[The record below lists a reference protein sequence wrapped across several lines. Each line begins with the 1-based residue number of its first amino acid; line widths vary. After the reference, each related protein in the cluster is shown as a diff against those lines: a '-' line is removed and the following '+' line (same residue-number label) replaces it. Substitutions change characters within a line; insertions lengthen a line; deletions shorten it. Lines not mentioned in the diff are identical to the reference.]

1 MRLRRVLGATAAL
14 GIAAGATLL
23 LSSTGAGAAIP
34 VKIQLEL
41 TGLSSP
47 ACPVPLN
54 SSIGLPPQTTVKLV
68 PGVTSPGSV
77 QLSVSPDPGNAKATA
92 PKAYTVSTAGVNVTL
107 TANTTYT
114 LTWSTSVLGLIG
126 APQSAKL
133 VTDGSATKAACLVGI
148 SLPTP
153 SIQTTLVPPAVKD
166 PVNGV
171 VSGVV
176 GGVNQGIAPI
186 NGILGPVV
194 GGVTGGKPTTAPAP
208 GSTSTAP
215 GSILGYKPTGLTPA
229 DKTVPKGGTGGGTG
243 GTYVAPGLDGPINAS
258 ALGFNGSNAKATA
271 ANSTAKP
278 KPAPSSVDLASSTDR
293 SAISGLPS
301 LLVVFAVIALSAG
314 TALYARTFLWRRPQ
328 AAKPGA

>member
-1 MRLRRVLGATAAL
+1 MVGMSSTACPLPLNGSLALTPGTSVQFKPDPLLSITSSEQLTITAPSGTSGAQFGKPLNLAKSLVVPFPKAGTYKLRWEQTTL
-14 GIAAGATLL
+14 GILGTTQVGKLEISSSAQKCVVAAG
-23 LSSTGAGAAIP
+23 
-34 VKIQLEL
+34 
-41 TGLSSP
+41 
-47 ACPVPLN
+47 
-54 SSIGLPPQTTVKLV
+54 
-68 PGVTSPGSV
+68 
-77 QLSVSPDPGNAKATA
+77 
-92 PKAYTVSTAGVNVTL
+92 
-107 TANTTYT
+107 
-114 LTWSTSVLGLIG
+114 
-126 APQSAKL
+126 
-133 VTDGSATKAACLVGI
+133 
-148 SLPTP
+148 LPTP
-153 SIQTTLVPPAVKD
+153 SLSVPVVPPSVTG
-166 PVNGV
+166 PINGV

-215 GSILGYKPTGLTPA
+215 GSILGYKPTALTPA

-243 GTYVAPGLDGPINAS
+243 GTYVAPGLDGPINAP